1 MRRYLILLMALAA
14 LCLWGC
20 NKEAPYE
27 GTTPPPQETPAPEQ
41 DSTPEGDPN
50 VEPEV
55 DPVPEVLYRNPL
67 NGAPLEEA
75 WVGRPTAIVINN
87 IKDALPHYGTSEAD
101 FIYEGETESGITRML
116 AIYDK
121 LEGLDRIGPV
131 RSTRTFFNS
140 VAVSYDAPIIHCGGS
155 KRGRN
160 AGYEDSGN
168 TIQNWAHIDA
178 TYYESSYFYRDNDRY
193 KYQGYN
199 WEHCL
204 FTSSELIQKGLVK
217 RELSEPTARSS
228 DFGLKFDDNVQ
239 LNGEAAN
246 SITIAFRGSKTTSF
260 TYDAAQKCYKTSQY
274 GKDYIDADTGE
285 IVVFRNVI
293 ALYTDQWIKSDGEY
307 PRSYYNMTGEGE
319 GLLAIDGKIVP
330 IKWSREG
337 LEDNFRYTLEDGT
350 EVTLAA
356 GHTYVAITS
365 NTETQYS

>member
-1 MRRYLILLMALAA
+1 MALAV
-14 LCLWGC
+14 LCIWGC
-20 NKEAPYE
+20 NKETHYE
-27 GTTPPPQETPAPEQ
+27 GTTPPAQENPAPEQ
-41 DSTPEGDPN
+41 DSTQEEDPTPEA
-50 VEPEV
+50 

-67 NGAPLEEA
+67 NGEPLEEP

-87 IKDALPHYGTSEAD
+87 IKDALPHYGTSAAD

-116 AIYDK
+116 AIYDV
-121 LEGLDRIGPV
+121 LENLERIGPV

-204 FTSSELIQKGLVK
+204 FTSSTLIQKGLLN

-228 DFGLKFDDNVQ
+228 DFGLQFADTVS
-239 LNGEAAN
+239 LNGETAN
-246 SITIAFRGSKTTSF
+246 NITITFRGGKTTSF
-260 TYDAAQKCYKTSQY
+260 TYDADQNCYLSAQY
-274 GKDYIDADTGE
+274 GSDYVDADTGK
-285 IVVFRNVI
+285 IVTFRNVI
-293 ALYTDQWIKSDGEY
+293 ALYTKQWIKSDGEY

-330 IKWSREG
+330 IKWSRES
-337 LEDNFRYTLEDGT
+337 LEDNFSYFLEDGT
-350 EVTLAA
+350 EVTLAV

-365 NTETQYS
+365 NTETVYN